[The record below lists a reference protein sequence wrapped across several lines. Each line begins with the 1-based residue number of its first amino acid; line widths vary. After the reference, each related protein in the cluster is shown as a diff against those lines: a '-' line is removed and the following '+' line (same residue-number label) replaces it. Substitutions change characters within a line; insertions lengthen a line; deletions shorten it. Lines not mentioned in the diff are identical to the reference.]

1 MPEISGS
8 SVVLWLVVFVT
19 TLQGGCSL
27 RRSGQR
33 NCCPPYVSQKSSFS
47 VSEKPTNSGVV
58 ADFNS
63 LGDFGSLQDAAVD
76 SEASAPTAKMDL
88 QEALCSAARNSELAE
103 VVEAQRQALLCR
115 SEDGEES
122 SLIVWLQGEALEQ
135 RNKSAGAAGQLF
147 LGLVEVELQRK
158 LLTESQEHLAEF
170 AETLRVAA
178 DEGFATAV
186 GANQLSAALLELQFK
201 ESALF
206 SQQQLLRC
214 QFNALVDNDS
224 ASLANVRPVY
234 ELKPTNLNLNL
245 SAEIELAATNRP
257 GICALETVRAN
268 GVNPAELL
276 ELVGQSDSCWGTQST
291 GQSIKQRFLWHQLKK
306 RLLDRSESGPAT
318 QSSRDQLTRILES
331 KQKQARTE
339 AQLAFIKIQSSAE
352 RVALADEKIASLNDL
367 ASQLLAQQEL
377 DAGEAYL
384 EINKNWTALQ
394 TVRSQQITAAIEHDT
409 AIIALLQS
417 QGKLVQECGY
427 CLPTMAK

>member
-1 MPEISGS
+1 MPGSSGN

-19 TLQGGCSL
+19 TMQGGCSL
-27 RRSGQR
+27 RRSGQPS
-33 NCCPPYVSQKSSFS
+33 CCPPYTSQKSSFT
-47 VSEKPTNSGVV
+47 VSEKPVNSGVD
-58 ADFNS
+58 ADFSS
-63 LGDFGSLQDAAVD
+63 LGDFASLQHATTD
-76 SEASAPTAKMDL
+76 SSASTPTAKMDL

-103 VVEAQRQALLCR
+103 LVEAQRQALLCR
-115 SEDGEES
+115 SNDGQES
-122 SLIVWLQGEALEQ
+122 NLIVWLRGEALEQ

-158 LLTESQEHLAEF
+158 LLSESQEHLAEF

-186 GANQLSAALLELQFK
+186 GENQLTAALQELQFK

-214 QFNALVDNDS
+214 QFNALVNNDS
-224 ASLANVRPVY
+224 ASLADVRPVY
-234 ELKPTNLNLNL
+234 ELKPTNLNLNR
-245 SAEIELAATNRP
+245 SAETELAATNRP

-276 ELVGQSDSCWGTQST
+276 KLVGQSESCLGTQST
-291 GQSIKQRFLWHQLKK
+291 GQSIKQRILWHQLKK
-306 RLLDRSESGPAT
+306 RLLDRSEIESTT

-339 AQLAFIKIQSSAE
+339 AQLALIKIQSSAE
-352 RVALADEKIASLNDL
+352 KVALANEKIARLNDL
-367 ASQLLAQQEL
+367 AAQLLAQQEL

-427 CLPTMAK
+427 CPSAVTK